1 MRTKV
6 RDGER
11 KIMETRAHW
20 ITVAKPFLLFLLA
33 AVLLVL
39 SFVLMKEPGGFRSL
53 ARWACGILWVVAGLY
68 FAYCEWFRRRD
79 IWAVT
84 NLRVIDEQGVFT
96 LYTKESPLE
105 KINNLSYRQ
114 TIPGRLLKY
123 GDVEIQTAAEQGATI
138 YRKVLRPKLLKDTIA
153 RCRDEYGREVKVI
166 HSLVE
171 EASSEKKPGADMRI
185 CPSCAESVKAEAKVC
200 RHCGRDLPP
209 LHL

>member
-1 MRTKV
+1 MRTKL
-6 RDGER
+6 REGER
-11 KIMETRAHW
+11 KILETRAHW

-33 AVLLVL
+33 TVLVIL
-39 SFVLMKEPGGFRSL
+39 SFILMKEPGGFRSL
-53 ARWACGILWVVAGLY
+53 ARWVCLILWVVAGLY

-96 LYTKESPLE
+96 LYSKESSLE
-105 KINNLSYRQ
+105 KINNISYRQ

-123 GDVEIQTAAEQGATI
+123 GDVEIQTAAEQGATT

-153 RCRDEYGREVKVI
+153 RSRDEYGQEVKAI
-166 HSLVE
+166 HSLVK
-171 EASSEKKPGADMRI
+171 EASADKKSGEETRV